1 MVWFIKRAV
10 EFYAKRKR
18 SGLLSV
24 LFVIVFVRKKTIP
37 ITFRVNGI
45 ERNLNVRNN
54 QTLLQVLRYDLK
66 LTGTK
71 QGCSIGE
78 CGACTVLMDGDP
90 VNSCLVMAV
99 KAQGKEILT
108 VEGLGSRERLHPL
121 QKAFVEYGAVQC
133 GFCTP
138 GMLMASKALLDRTA
152 NPSRDVIRDAI
163 SGNLCRC
170 TGYLQIIEAVEAAAK
185 E

>member
-1 MVWFIKRAV
+1 
-10 EFYAKRKR
+10 
-18 SGLLSV
+18 
-24 LFVIVFVRKKTIP
+24 
-37 ITFRVNGI
+37 
-45 ERNLNVRNN
+45 
-54 QTLLQVLRYDLK
+54 
-66 LTGTK
+66 
-71 QGCSIGE
+71 
-78 CGACTVLMDGDP
+78 MDGEP

-108 VEGLGSRERLHPL
+108 VEGLGSQERLHPL

-152 NPSRDVIRDAI
+152 NPSRDAIREAI
-163 SGNLCRC
+163 AGNLCRC
-170 TGYLQIIEAVEAAAK
+170 TGYLQIIEAVEAAAT

>member
-1 MVWFIKRAV
+1 LGK
-10 EFYAKRKR
+10 
-18 SGLLSV
+18 SD
-24 LFVIVFVRKKTIP
+24 KKGKTP

-45 ERNLNVRNN
+45 ERSLNVRNN

-71 QGCSIGE
+71 QGCGIGE
-78 CGACTVLMDGDP
+78 CGVCTVLMDGEP

-99 KAQGKEILT
+99 KTQGREILT
-108 VEGLGSRERLHPL
+108 VEGLGSREKLHPL
-121 QKAFVEYGAVQC
+121 QKAFVEHGAVQC

-163 SGNLCRC
+163 AGNLCRC

>member
-1 MVWFIKRAV
+1 LEK
-10 EFYAKRKR
+10 
-18 SGLLSV
+18 SD
-24 LFVIVFVRKKTIP
+24 KKGKTP